1 MGTVLSRIR
10 HHKPRHVHRDVVVP
24 VHAADGCKTSSSSS
38 LLPSLRCVLLCEGLE
53 TDVLGVATKAR
64 VENVPIAEVVR
75 SVTEEERVRE
85 RG

>member
-1 MGTVLSRIR
+1 
-10 HHKPRHVHRDVVVP
+10 
-24 VHAADGCKTSSSSS
+24 
-38 LLPSLRCVLLCEGLE
+38 
-53 TDVLGVATKAR
+53 LGVATKAR